1 MDGSPVGGEKIYP
14 FLQTPFPRLG
24 GREGKGERR
33 GERPRGIEGGVGGP
47 GRPDPREGGG
57 GLDPVHED
65 TLWGRNQRKGSYSW
79 STRREPGGWAPRGS
93 FSDRTK
99 AGRVG
104 TGA

>member
-1 MDGSPVGGEKIYP
+1 MVDREREAKNEGEDS
-14 FLQTPFPRLG
+14 
-24 GREGKGERR
+24 
-33 GERPRGIEGGVGGP
+33 GVSGT
-47 GRPDPREGGG
+47 GRPDPMEGGG
-57 GLDPVHED
+57 GLDPVHEE
-65 TLWGRNQRKGSYSW
+65 TLWGRSQRKGSYSW